1 MNIPSREECL
11 QLFKQYNVPDGVLEH
26 CKQANKIAVF
36 LAKKLKEK
44 GISINVEVVDAASLL
59 HDVGRTKEFE
69 TVFNQKHGKEGY
81 DRLKDK
87 YPEVAECVLTHG
99 AEIDGTKSIWEQKV
113 VQYADKRAKENGTV
127 TIAERFK
134 DADTQYDVP
143 FPKEWIQNIFTV
155 EKQIF
160 DVLKMDPDKIGEY
173 IE

>member
-11 QLFKQYNVPDGVLEH
+11 QMFIQYDVPARVLEH

-36 LAKKLKEK
+36 LARKLKEK
-44 GISINVEVVDAASLL
+44 GVHINVELVDAASLL
-59 HDVGRTKEFE
+59 HDVGRTGERE
-69 TVFNQKHGKEGY
+69 TVFTQKHPKEGY
-81 DRLKDK
+81 ARLKDK
-87 YPEVAECVLTHG
+87 YPEVAECVLKHG
-99 AEIDGTKSIWEQKV
+99 AEIDGTKLTWEQKV

-134 DADTQYDVP
+134 DADTRYDVP
-143 FPKEWIQNIFTV
+143 FPKEWIQNIFKV

-160 DVLKMDPDKIGEY
+160 DVLKTNPDKIGEY